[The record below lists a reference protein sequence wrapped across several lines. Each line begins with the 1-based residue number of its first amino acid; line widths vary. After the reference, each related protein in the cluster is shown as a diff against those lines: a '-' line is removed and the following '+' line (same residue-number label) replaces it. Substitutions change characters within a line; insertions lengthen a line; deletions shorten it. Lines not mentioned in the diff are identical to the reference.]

1 MKRMLILV
9 LLLVGCSND
18 EAYHTA
24 LQKGLDEVASDA
36 YQKAEVAFEL
46 ALEEKPKDTY
56 AQALLTQVKALQ
68 EALSAFKNVQYDE
81 AKRAA
86 EQVTA
91 ITNGADSLVKRAN
104 ALIEEVEG
112 EQQQQQKR
120 AQAID
125 QVNDLIAKKQYNEAK
140 EALVALE
147 GDSSEEVQQLTKQV
161 DDALAN
167 IEKQKQQAAQAEKE
181 RLAQIEQQRQEAI
194 ERERQAF
201 TGERAAEIALSH
213 YGSEDTGAT
222 YIDELLPNEFGS
234 YYQVTLYSKSMRAQG
249 GSGTLMHVKV
259 YQDGTIEEVGY

>member
-68 EALSAFKNVQYDE
+68 EALSAFKNAQYDE

-181 RLAQIEQQRQEAI
+181 RLAQIEQQRQ
-194 ERERQAF
+194 AF